1 MMIETTQ
8 GTTPD
13 ARRGIPTW
21 LNWFLALLTIPAAV
35 VVMLIAFG
43 AVMGIARCT
52 DTAACPHMGP
62 GEFWFGILA
71 YGPPVVALLTIVA
84 SAFAA
89 NRRYGIVVPL
99 LGLGLLLA
107 DAAILAI
114 TFRP

>member
-1 MMIETTQ
+1 VIETTQ
-8 GTTPD
+8 ETTSG
-13 ARRGIPTW
+13 ARRGIPRW
-21 LNWFLALLTIPAAV
+21 LTWFLALLTIPAAV
-35 VVMLIAFG
+35 VVMFVAFG

-52 DTAACPHMGP
+52 DTTACPHMGP

-71 YGPPVVALLTIVA
+71 YGPPLVALVTIVA
-84 SAFAA
+84 SVFAA

-99 LGLGLLLA
+99 VGLGLLLA

>member
-1 MMIETTQ
+1 MIETTQ
-8 GTTPD
+8 ETTPT
-13 ARRGIPTW
+13 ARPGVPTW
-21 LNWFLALLTIPAAV
+21 LNWFLALMTIPVAAAV
-35 VVMLIAFG
+35 MFVAFG
-43 AVMGIARCT
+43 AVLGIARCT

-71 YGPPVVALLTIVA
+71 YGPPLVALLTIVA

>member
-1 MMIETTQ
+1 MIETTQ
-8 GTTPD
+8 ATTPGTC
-13 ARRGIPTW
+13 RGIPMW

-35 VVMLIAFG
+35 VVMFIAFG

-52 DTAACPHMGP
+52 DTTACPHMGP

-84 SAFAA
+84 SVFTA

-99 LGLGLLLA
+99 VGLGLLLA